1 MKHTPKL
8 VRAGLL
14 SLGLLLSLGS
24 LAQPDPALEL
34 LSSRMEQLNLND
46 GFQVHGVDVAAV
58 RLIPRFYEARD
69 FKLAWTR
76 QENVD
81 ALVRLVANTTEHGL
95 NPEDYHLGALR
106 GLLVEVRSTPK
117 PDPSLRVDLDILL
130 TDSLIRLAYHYNFGK
145 VVPGDLDPN
154 WNFGRRLQHEDPVQV
169 LGAAIASESLEK
181 FIDEAI
187 PEPYFYRRLREA
199 LAQYREIKHAGGWP
213 TVPPGATLRLGDRSE
228 RVAVLR
234 DRLRITGDL
243 EEPEASEPNLF
254 DESVEAGVKAFQTRH
269 SLDVDGAVG
278 PKTRA
283 ALNVPVEARLD
294 QIRVNMERIRW
305 VYRDLPPDFILTD
318 IAGFHVYLVRGGE
331 IVWDAR
337 AQVGKPY
344 RKTPVFRDTMNHLV
358 FNPTWT
364 VPPTILRK
372 DILPKVQ
379 RDPDYL
385 RRKNIS
391 VLDRNGKALDIDS
404 IDWASLSPG
413 RFPYILRQEPGPD
426 NALGRVKFMFP
437 NAFMVYLHD
446 TPSKTLF
453 GRTQRAFS
461 SGCIRVE
468 RPFEFA
474 ELLLNNPQ
482 RWNQAAIQKV
492 LDTQQTR
499 TIMLEDPLPVLLL
512 YWTTEVD
519 ETGRI
524 HFREDIY
531 GRDERILKALNGG
544 FVFSAPTNVPD
555 WVQSMT
561 KPRAS
566 RTLLSTRANAVSIH
580 IFCIPDKA

>member
-1 MKHTPKL
+1 MRPTIRFPRIVL
-8 VRAGLL
+8 LFFGLF
-14 SLGLLLSLGS
+14 LSLGS
-24 LAQPDPALEL
+24 LAQPDPTLEL
-34 LSSRMEQLNLND
+34 LSSRIEELSLNQ
-46 GFQVHGVDVAAV
+46 GVQVRGADVAAV
-58 RLIPRFYEARD
+58 RLIPRFYEERD
-69 FKLAWTR
+69 FELAWTR
-76 QENVD
+76 QENID
-81 ALVRLVANTTEHGL
+81 TLVRLVANTTEHGL
-95 NPEDYHLGALR
+95 TPEDYHSSALR
-106 GLLVEVRSTPK
+106 GLLEEVRSTPD
-117 PDPSLRVDLDILL
+117 PDPSLLVDLDILL

-154 WNFGRRLQHEDPVQV
+154 WNFSRQLQHEDPVQI
-169 LGAAIASESLEK
+169 LGAAIASESLEEFLK
-181 FIDEAI
+181 ETI
-187 PEPYFYRRLREA
+187 PEPYFYSRLREA
-199 LAQYREIKHAGGWP
+199 LSRYREIQRTGGWP
-213 TVPPGATLRLGDRSE
+213 TVPPGATLRLGDRNE

-243 EEPEASEPNLF
+243 EEPEVSEPNLF

-278 PKTRA
+278 PKTLA

-305 VYRDLPPDFILTD
+305 VYRDLPPDFVLTD

-379 RDPDYL
+379 QDPNYL

-391 VLDRNGKALDIDS
+391 VLDRNGKVLDIDS

-413 RFPYILRQEPGPD
+413 RFPYILRQEPGPN

-474 ELLLNNPQ
+474 ELLLNDPQ
-482 RWNQAAIQKV
+482 KWNQAAIQQV
-492 LDTQQTR
+492 LETQQTR
-499 TIMLEDPLPVLLL
+499 TVMLEDPLPVLLL
-512 YWTTEVD
+512 YWTAEMD
-519 ETGRI
+519 ETGRV

-531 GRDERILKALNGG
+531 GRDERILKALDGE
-544 FVFSAPTNVPD
+544 FVFRAPTNVPD
-555 WVQSMT
+555 WVQSQ
-561 KPRAS
+561 S
-566 RTLLSTRANAVSIH
+566 
-580 IFCIPDKA
+580 